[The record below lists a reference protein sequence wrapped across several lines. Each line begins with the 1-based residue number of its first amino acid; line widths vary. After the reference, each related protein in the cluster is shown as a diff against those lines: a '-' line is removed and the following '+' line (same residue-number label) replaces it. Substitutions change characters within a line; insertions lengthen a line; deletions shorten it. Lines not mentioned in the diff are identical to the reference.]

1 MAEMITDY
9 ASLQTAI
16 EGHLHRSNL
25 TAMIPDFIA
34 AGEGRIYDEMRVRAM
49 ETAYTATTAAATIPS
64 GYLEFKWLYLDTSPR
79 RKLERRDVEW
89 IVGRDETGQPA
100 YFARNADALVFHP
113 SADATYNLVGCYY
126 KRLAAL
132 SDTNT
137 TNWLTTDYPM
147 LILNAAMY
155 EAALYSMDDERM
167 PVWESRYQQAK
178 QRIERAD
185 KAEQVSGSRL
195 STVRG

>member
-1 MAEMITDY
+1 MITDY
-9 ASLQTAI
+9 ASLKTAI

-25 TAMIPDFIA
+25 TTMIPEFIA

-49 ETAYTATTAAATIPS
+49 ETAYTGTTAAATIPS
-64 GYLEFKWLYLDTSPR
+64 GYLEWKWLYLDTSPR
-79 RKLERRDVEW
+79 QKLERRDVEW
-89 IVGRDETGQPA
+89 IVSRDETGKPS
-100 YFARNADALVFHP
+100 YFARNADALVFWP

-147 LILNAAMY
+147 LILNAALA
-155 EAALYSMDDERM
+155 EAALYSMDDERL
-167 PVWESRYQQAK
+167 PVWEGRFQQAK